1 MEPFLKRNIITG
13 YRAYLMMEMGLAPNT
28 REAYWQDLEKYLG
41 FLGSEHLDPLAVGL
55 DDVHRFASAL
65 ADVGIAPRSVARIL
79 SGVRAFYRYL
89 VIDGYIDTDPTRL
102 LQSPAIGRRV
112 PTVLTPDEVR
122 RLFEAIDP
130 TEREAV
136 RNRALLT
143 MLYGCGL
150 RVGEVCALRLSDLHF
165 VEGYVRIAGKGDKER
180 LVPLARHVADAL
192 HAWLADREAIDIR
205 PGESDMVFLSYRRG
219 RRLSRFMVFVVVKR
233 LAEAAGIQKTI
244 SPHTFRHTF
253 ATHLLEGGANLRAI
267 QAMLGHE
274 DIATTQVYTHLDL
287 RALRTEVEEHF
298 PRNIGP
304 HATLPPDTPDG
315 GAQDGGRD

>member
-13 YRAYLMMEMGLAPNT
+13 YRAYLIMEMGLAPNT
-28 REAYWQDLEKYLG
+28 REAYWHDLGKYLG
-41 FLGSEHLDPLAVGL
+41 YLGSEHLDPLAVRL

-65 ADVGIAPRSVARIL
+65 TEVGIAPRSVARIL

-102 LQSPAIGRRV
+102 LQSPAIGRHV

-136 RNRALLT
+136 RNRALLS

-150 RVGEVCALRLSDLHF
+150 RVSEACALRLSDLHF

-192 HAWLADREAIDIR
+192 HDWLADREAIDIR
-205 PGESDMVFLSYRRG
+205 PGESDMVFLSFRRG
-219 RRLSRFMVFVVVKR
+219 RHLSRFMVFVVVRR

-304 HATLPPDTPDG
+304 HDAPKPDM
-315 GAQDGGRD
+315 QDMAVQDDCQD